1 MDIYINDTL
10 TTIESPRLTEIISN
24 HCNGIRPGI
33 AVAINQRVIPRSQW
47 DTTTVTAG
55 DHLDILTAVQ
65 GG

>member
-1 MDIYINDTL
+1 MNIYINDTPTIIESPQL
-10 TTIESPRLTEIISN
+10 TTIISS

-33 AVAINQRVIPRSQW
+33 AAAINQRVIPRSQW

-55 DHLDILTAVQ
+55 DRLDILTAVQ

>member
-1 MDIYINDTL
+1 MNIYINDTPTAIQTPQL
-10 TTIESPRLTEIISN
+10 TDIISN

>member
-1 MDIYINDTL
+1 MNIYINDTP
-10 TTIESPRLTEIISN
+10 TIIESPQLTTIISN
-24 HCNGIRPGI
+24 HCNGIRSGI

-55 DHLDILTAVQ
+55 DRLDILTAVQ

>member
-1 MDIYINDTL
+1 M
-10 TTIESPRLTEIISN
+10 ESPQLTNIISN
-24 HCNGIRPGI
+24 HCDGIHPGI